1 MDNKELGNLIRV
13 ERTRKEYSQ
22 DNMAAEL
29 GISTGAYSN
38 IERGKTELT
47 VRRLYQIA
55 DILKT
60 NISSFLP
67 EHRANEP
74 ASVYPNFSMMD
85 EIMKELEKLR
95 KEVNE
100 LRENQKTYPKL
111 RLTRK
116 GK

>member
-38 IERGKTELT
+38 IERGKTEIT

-55 DILKT
+55 EILKT

-67 EHRANEP
+67 DFRANEP
-74 ASVYPNFSMMD
+74 MGMYPNFSMMD
-85 EIMKELEKLR
+85 EIVKELEKLR

-100 LRENQKTYPKL
+100 LREHQKAYPKL
-111 RLTRK
+111 RTRK
-116 GK
+116 VK

>member
-13 ERTRKEYSQ
+13 ERTRRELSQ

-55 DILKT
+55 NILKA

-67 EHRANEP
+67 EFRAHEP
-74 ASVYPNFSMMD
+74 ISLYPNLTMME
-85 EIMKELEKLR
+85 EIVKELEKLR

-100 LRENQKTYPKL
+100 LRDAQKTYPKL
-111 RLTRK
+111 RSGRK

>member
-22 DNMAAEL
+22 DNMAGEL

-67 EHRANEP
+67 EYRANEP
-74 ASVYPNFSMMD
+74 LPVYTNFSMMD

-111 RLTRK
+111 RSGRK